1 MTAPALPR
9 SILAA
14 TDLTPACRPVLR
26 AAGELALRAGAE
38 LHVVHAF
45 DFPPS
50 PYLEGDA
57 RADSFQG
64 RIEEA
69 ERALRVEVLEAVPA
83 GVRLGELRVEI
94 YAAHRAVAY
103 WAGAVHADVVVIGPH
118 ARRELELPFL
128 GGTADRLLR
137 TLEVPCLVV
146 RGPLRLPL
154 RRLLVPVD
162 ASEWAE
168 AALRVALSWAGAFT
182 DEAVEE
188 TPRVDVLHVAP
199 RIAAGDGEPPFARV
213 EVLPGWNRGLET
225 AVAESGV
232 ASRVRVREEVR
243 FGDAPADEIVACA
256 GETRADLLVM
266 ATHGY
271 GAVLRALLGGTA
283 QAVVRRA
290 PCPVLLVPPR
300 LWRDPAAQG

>member
-1 MTAPALPR
+1 MTPPAAPR

-26 AAGELALRAGAE
+26 AAGELALRSGGE

-50 PYLEGDA
+50 PYLEDTE
-57 RADSFQG
+57 RPDSFLG
-64 RIEEA
+64 RIADA
-69 ERALRVEVLEAVPA
+69 ERALRVQVLEAVPA

-103 WAGAVHADVVVIGPH
+103 WAAAVEADVVVIGPH
-118 ARRELELPFL
+118 VRRDLELPFL

-137 TLEVPCLVV
+137 TLEAPCLVV

-154 RRLLVPVD
+154 RRVLVPMD
-162 ASEWAE
+162 ASEWAR
-168 AALRVALSWAGAFT
+168 AALQVGLAWAGSLG
-182 DEAVEE
+182 DEAEGPVS
-188 TPRVDVLHVAP
+188 VDVLHVAP
-199 RIAAGDGEPPFARV
+199 RELAGGDAPFARA
-213 EVLPGWNRGLET
+213 EVLPGWNRGLEE
-225 AVAESGV
+225 AVAESG
-232 ASRVRVREEVR
+232 AAARVRVREEVR
-243 FGDAPADEIVACA
+243 FGDAPADGIVSAA
-256 GETRADLLVM
+256 EETRADLLVM

-271 GAVLRALLGGTA
+271 GAVRRALLGGTA
-283 QAVVRRA
+283 QAVARRA

-300 LWRDPAAQG
+300 LWRDAPDS